1 MATGKLIALALL
13 PTRPYMLQ
21 GKGQEDRSVIT
32 FEDIRLMYQK
42 GLDLIHTR
50 MVFVFNPY
58 SAKS

>member
-50 MVFVFNPY
+50 MVFDL
-58 SAKS
+58 